1 MPTVGVKRD
10 LLFNALGRTFTDEE
24 FDELC
29 FEFGLELDEITSEK
43 DIISR
48 EQGDTKASGASD
60 IILYKID
67 VPANR
72 YDLLCL
78 EGLVRG
84 LQVFKNKLEA
94 PRYTRVRPASGEP
107 QKLIITKETAA
118 VRPHAVAAVLR
129 NITFTQ
135 ERYDSFIELQEKLH
149 QNICRKRSLVA
160 IGTHD
165 LDTISGPFT
174 YTAKP
179 PGDICFKPLNQ
190 TKEYT
195 ATQLMSLYKTDSHLR
210 HYLHIIEDKPAYPVI
225 YDSNGIV
232 LSMPPIINGDH
243 SKINLKTKNVF
254 VECTAT
260 DVTKAKIV
268 LDMMVTMFSEY
279 CSQPFTVEEA
289 EVVYPDG
296 KACIYPELAYRKEK
310 LSSKFINHKVGI
322 NESTEKIAQ
331 LLTRM
336 CLRSE
341 ATGVGDEIEVEIPP
355 TRSDVI
361 HACDIMEDAAI
372 AYGFNNITHTTPRTY
387 TVANQFPLNK
397 LTELLRQDLAA
408 AGFTEALNFALCS
421 QDDIAD
427 KLGRKISDTK
437 AVHISNPKT
446 AEFQVARTTLLPG
459 LLKTIAANR
468 KMPLPLRLFE
478 ISDVVLKDPTK
489 DVGAKN
495 SRRFCAVYYNKSPG
509 FEVIHGLLDR
519 TMQLLE
525 VKPGR
530 AEGYHIQAAD
540 DSTFFHGRCAEIFV
554 RGQCVGRLG
563 VLHPDVITRFEL
575 TLPCSAL
582 EMDIEPFLGDSAE
595 ILLTHDVPMQ
605 EVIAHNFPVQIAARP
620 APASCPAST
629 KTVFGDVSTPAG
641 LKALND
647 FLADKSYMEGFTA
660 SQADVSVFDAVP
672 SVPSAPSGSLCH
684 LVRWYKHIQSFQRER
699 AHLPSATS
707 QFVLPA
713 DLSTDASSD
722 DDDIDLFGSD
732 DEAESAEAAK
742 LKEQRLAEYAAKKSK
757 KPALVAKSSILLDVK
772 PWDDETDMVKLE
784 ECVRSVRMDGLLWGQ
799 AKLVPVGYGIKK
811 LQIGC
816 VVEDD
821 KVGTDLLEEAITG
834 FEDWVQS
841 VDVAAFNKI

>member
-10 LLFNALGRTFTDEE
+10 LLFKALGRTYSESY
-24 FDELC
+24 L
-29 FEFGLELDEITSEK
+29 LHLSLLNSLQTSEK
-43 DIISR
+43 EIISR
-48 EQGDTKASGASD
+48 EQGDSKASGASD
-60 IILYKID
+60 TILYKID

-84 LQVFKNKLEA
+84 LQVFKNTLEA
-94 PRYTRVRPASGEP
+94 PRYRRVSPSSGEP
-107 QKLIITKETAA
+107 QKLVITKETAA

-179 PGDICFKPLNQ
+179 PGDISFKPLNQ

-210 HYLHIIEDKPAYPVI
+210 HYLHIIEDKPVYPVI

-243 SKINLKTKNVF
+243 SKITLKTKNVF
-254 VECTAT
+254 IECTAT

-296 KACIYPELAYRKEK
+296 KTYKYPELAYRKEK
-310 LSSKFINHKVGI
+310 LSSEFINRKVGI

-336 CLRSE
+336 CLLSQ

-355 TRSDVI
+355 TRSDII
-361 HACDIMEDAAI
+361 HACDIMEDAAM
-372 AYGFNNITHTTPRTY
+372 AYGFNNIPRTTPRTY
-387 TVANQFPLNK
+387 TVANQVP
-397 LTELLRQDLAA
+397 
-408 AGFTEALNFALCS
+408 GFSSACLMCCS
-421 QDDIAD
+421 QEDIAE
-427 KLGRKISDTK
+427 KLAKKISETK

-468 KMPLPLRLFE
+468 KMPLPLKLFE
-478 ISDVVLKDPTK
+478 ISDVVLKDETK
-489 DVGAKN
+489 DVGARN

-525 VKPGR
+525 VKSV
-530 AEGYHIQAAD
+530 H
-540 DSTFFHGRCAEIFV
+540 STFFPGRCAEIFV
-554 RGQCVGRLG
+554 RGKSVGRLG
-563 VLHPDVITRFEL
+563 VLHPDVINRFEL
-575 TLPCSAL
+575 TMPCSAL
-582 EMDIEPFLGDSAE
+582 EMDIEPFL
-595 ILLTHDVPMQ
+595 
-605 EVIAHNFPVQIAARP
+605 
-620 APASCPAST
+620 
-629 KTVFGDVSTPAG
+629 
-641 LKALND
+641 
-647 FLADKSYMEGFTA
+647 
-660 SQADVSVFDAVP
+660 
-672 SVPSAPSGSLCH
+672 
-684 LVRWYKHIQSFQRER
+684 
-699 AHLPSATS
+699 
-707 QFVLPA
+707 
-713 DLSTDASSD
+713 
-722 DDDIDLFGSD
+722 
-732 DEAESAEAAK
+732 
-742 LKEQRLAEYAAKKSK
+742 
-757 KPALVAKSSILLDVK
+757 
-772 PWDDETDMVKLE
+772 
-784 ECVRSVRMDGLLWGQ
+784 
-799 AKLVPVGYGIKK
+799 
-811 LQIGC
+811 
-816 VVEDD
+816 
-821 KVGTDLLEEAITG
+821 
-834 FEDWVQS
+834 
-841 VDVAAFNKI
+841 

>member
-1 MPTVGVKRD
+1 MPTVGIKRD
-10 LLFNALGRTFTDEE
+10 LLFKALGRTYTDEE

-43 DIISR
+43 EIVSR
-48 EQGDTKASGASD
+48 EQGDTKASDASD
-60 IILYKID
+60 VILYKID

-94 PRYTRVRPASGEP
+94 PRYRRISPVNGDP

-118 VRPHAVAAVLR
+118 VRPFAVAAVLR

-179 PGDICFKPLNQ
+179 PGDISFKPLNQ

-195 ATQLMSLYKTDSHLR
+195 ATELMSLYKTDSHLR
-210 HYLHIIEDKPAYPVI
+210 HYLHIIEDKPVYPII

-243 SKINLKTKNVF
+243 SKITLQTKNVF
-254 VECTAT
+254 IECTAT
-260 DVTKAKIV
+260 DLTKAKIV

-279 CSQPFTVEEA
+279 CSQPFT
-289 EVVYPDG
+289 
-296 KACIYPELAYRKEK
+296 KEK
-310 LSSKFINHKVGI
+310 LSGEFINRKVGI

-336 CLRSE
+336 CLLSR

-372 AYGFNNITHTTPRTY
+372 AYGFNNITRTTPRAY

-421 QDDIAD
+421 EEDIAD
-427 KLGRKISDTK
+427 KLGKKISETR
-437 AVHISNPKT
+437 AAHISNPKT

-468 KMPLPLRLFE
+468 KMPLPLKLFE
-478 ISDVVLKDPTK
+478 VSDVVLKDETK
-489 DVGAKN
+489 DVGARN

-525 VKPGR
+525 VKSARG
-530 AEGYHIQAAD
+530 EGYHIQAAD
-540 DSTFFHGRCAEIFV
+540 DSTFFPGRCAEIIV
-554 RGQCVGRLG
+554 RGKTVGRLG
-563 VLHPDVITRFEL
+563 VLHPDVINRFEL
-575 TLPCSAL
+575 TMPCSAM
-582 EMDIEPFLGDSAE
+582 EIDIEPFL
-595 ILLTHDVPMQ
+595 
-605 EVIAHNFPVQIAARP
+605 
-620 APASCPAST
+620 
-629 KTVFGDVSTPAG
+629 
-641 LKALND
+641 
-647 FLADKSYMEGFTA
+647 
-660 SQADVSVFDAVP
+660 
-672 SVPSAPSGSLCH
+672 
-684 LVRWYKHIQSFQRER
+684 
-699 AHLPSATS
+699 
-707 QFVLPA
+707 
-713 DLSTDASSD
+713 
-722 DDDIDLFGSD
+722 
-732 DEAESAEAAK
+732 
-742 LKEQRLAEYAAKKSK
+742 
-757 KPALVAKSSILLDVK
+757 
-772 PWDDETDMVKLE
+772 
-784 ECVRSVRMDGLLWGQ
+784 
-799 AKLVPVGYGIKK
+799 
-811 LQIGC
+811 
-816 VVEDD
+816 
-821 KVGTDLLEEAITG
+821 
-834 FEDWVQS
+834 
-841 VDVAAFNKI
+841 

>member
-10 LLFNALGRTFTDEE
+10 LLFKSLGRTYTDEE

-43 DIISR
+43 EIISR
-48 EQGDTKASGASD
+48 EQGDSKASGASD
-60 IILYKID
+60 VILYKID

-94 PRYTRVRPASGEP
+94 PRYRRVGPVSGEP
-107 QKLIITKETAA
+107 QQLIITKETAA
-118 VRPHAVAAVLR
+118 VRPFAVAAVLR
-129 NITFTQ
+129 NMTFTQ

-179 PGDICFKPLNQ
+179 PGEIRFKPLNQ

-195 ATQLMSLYKTDSHLR
+195 ATELMALYKNDSHLR
-210 HYLHIIEDKPAYPVI
+210 HYLHIIEDKPLYPVI
-225 YDSNGIV
+225 YDSNGVV

-243 SKINLKTKNVF
+243 SKITLNTKNVF

-260 DVTKAKIV
+260 DLTKAKTV

-289 EVVYPDG
+289 DVVCPDG
-296 KACIYPELAYRKEK
+296 KTCKYPELAYRKEK
-310 LSSKFINHKVGI
+310 LSSDFVNRKVGI
-322 NESTEKIAQ
+322 NVSTEKIAQ

-361 HACDIMEDAAI
+361 HACDIMEDAAM
-372 AYGFNNITHTTPRTY
+372 AYGFNNIPRTTPRTY
-387 TVANQFPLNK
+387 TVANQFPINK

-421 QDDIAD
+421 KEDIAD
-427 KLGRKISDTK
+427 KLRKKISDTR
-437 AVHISNPKT
+437 AAHISNPKT

-478 ISDVVLKDPTK
+478 ISDVVLKDETK
-489 DVGAKN
+489 DVGARN
-495 SRRFCAVYYNKSPG
+495 SRRVCAVYYNKSPG

-525 VKPGR
+525 VKSAHG
-530 AEGYHIQAAD
+530 EGYHIQATE
-540 DSTFFHGRCAEIFV
+540 DSTFFPGRCAEIFV
-554 RGQCVGRLG
+554 RGKSVGRLG

-575 TLPCSAL
+575 TMPCSAL
-582 EMDIEPFLGDSAE
+582 EMDIEPFLGHTAE
-595 ILLTHDVPMQ
+595 ASLTHDVPMQ
-605 EVIAHNFPVQIAARP
+605 EVLKHKFITQDDSSP
-620 APASCPAST
+620 APSSRPTST
-629 KTVFGDVSTPAG
+629 KTVFGDMSTPAG

-647 FLADKSYMEGFTA
+647 FLADKSYVEGFVA
-660 SQADVSVFDAVP
+660 SQADTAILDAI
-672 SVPSAPSGSLCH
+672 PSAPSPTFCH
-684 LVRWYKHIQSFQRER
+684 VLRWYNHIKSFQRER
-699 AHLPSATS
+699 ASLPSAES

-713 DLSTDASSD
+713 APPASTDDASD
-722 DDDIDLFGSD
+722 DDLDLFGSD
-732 DEAESAEAAK
+732 DDAESEEAARIR
-742 LKEQRLAEYAAKKSK
+742 EQRLAEYAAKKSK

-772 PWDDETDMVKLE
+772 PWDDETDMSKVE
-784 ECVRSVRMDGLLWGQ
+784 ECVRSVSMDGLLWGQ
-799 AKLVPVGYGIKK
+799 SKLVPVGYGIKK

-821 KVGTDLLEEAITG
+821 KVGTDLLEEAITA
-834 FEDWVQS
+834 FEEYVQS

>member
-10 LLFNALGRTFTDEE
+10 LLFKALGRTYTDEE

-43 DIISR
+43 EIISR
-48 EQGDTKASGASD
+48 EQGDNKAVGASD

-84 LQVFKNKLEA
+84 LQVFKNKLDA
-94 PRYTRVRPASGEP
+94 PRYRRVRPVSGEP

-118 VRPHAVAAVLR
+118 VRPYAVAAVLR
-129 NITFTQ
+129 DITFTQ

-179 PGDICFKPLNQ
+179 PGDICFQPLNQ

-195 ATQLMSLYKTDSHLR
+195 ATQLMSLYKSDNHLK
-210 HYLHIIEDKPAYPVI
+210 HYLPIIEDKPVYPII
-225 YDSNGIV
+225 YDSNGVV
-232 LSMPPIINGDH
+232 LSMPPIINGNH
-243 SKINLKTKNVF
+243 SRITLKTKNVF
-254 VECTAT
+254 IECTAT

-268 LDMMVTMFSEY
+268 LDMMVTMFCEY

-296 KACIYPELAYRKEK
+296 KTCIYPELAYRKEK
-310 LSSKFINHKVGI
+310 LSSDFINRKVGI
-322 NESTEKIAQ
+322 NESTERIAQ

-336 CLRSE
+336 CLLSQ

-372 AYGFNNITHTTPRTY
+372 AYGFNNITRTTPRTY
-387 TVANQFPLNK
+387 TVANQFPINK

-421 QDDIAD
+421 QEDIAD
-427 KLGRKISDTK
+427 RLGKKISETR
-437 AVHISNPKT
+437 AAHISNPKT

-468 KMPLPLRLFE
+468 KMPLPLKLFE
-478 ISDVVLKDPTK
+478 VSDVVLKDETK
-489 DVGAKN
+489 DVGARN

-525 VKPGR
+525 VKPARG
-530 AEGYHIQAAD
+530 EGYHIQAAD
-540 DSTFFHGRCAEIFV
+540 DSTFFPGRCAEIFV
-554 RGQCVGRLG
+554 RGKSVGRLG
-563 VLHPDVITRFEL
+563 VLHPDVINRFEL
-575 TLPCSAL
+575 TMPCSAL
-582 EMDIEPFLGDSAE
+582 EMDIEPFLGHTAE
-595 ILLTHDVPMQ
+595 ALLTHDVPMQ
-605 EVIAHNFPVQIAARP
+605 EAVKHKFNTRGGSGQTLLP
-620 APASCPAST
+620 SPAST
-629 KTVFGDVSTPAG
+629 KTVFGDMSTQAG

-647 FLADKSYMEGFTA
+647 FLADKSYVEGFVA
-660 SQADVSVFDAVP
+660 SLADVGVFDAIP
-672 SVPSAPSGSLCH
+672 TPPPPTFSH
-684 LVRWYKHIQSFQRER
+684 LRRWYSHIKSFGAER
-699 AHLPSATS
+699 GNLPSS
-707 QFVLPA
+707 KRQFVLPA
-713 DLSTDASSD
+713 APVPSASED

-732 DEAESAEAAK
+732 DETESVEAARI
-742 LKEQRLAEYAAKKSK
+742 KEQRLAEYAAKKAK
-757 KPALVAKSSILLDVK
+757 KPALIAKSSIMLDVK
-772 PWDDETDMVKLE
+772 PWDDETDMAKLE
-784 ECVRSVRMDGLLWGQ
+784 ECVRSVSMDGLLWGQ
-799 AKLVPVGYGIKK
+799 SKLVPVGYGIKK

-821 KVGTDLLEEAITG
+821 KVGTDLLEEAITA
-834 FEDWVQS
+834 FDEYVQS

>member
-10 LLFNALGRTFTDEE
+10 LLFKALGRTYTDEE

-43 DIISR
+43 EIISR
-48 EQGDTKASGASD
+48 EQGDSKASGASD

-94 PRYTRVRPASGEP
+94 PRYRRVSPVNGEP

-118 VRPHAVAAVLR
+118 VRPFAVAAVLR

-174 YTAKP
+174 YTAKA
-179 PGDICFKPLNQ
+179 PGDICFRPLNQ

-210 HYLHIIEDKPAYPVI
+210 HYLHIIEDKPVYPVI

-243 SKINLKTKNVF
+243 SKITLKTKNVF
-254 VECTAT
+254 IECTAT

-296 KACIYPELAYRKEK
+296 KTCVYPTLAVSVQHCFV
-310 LSSKFINHKVGI
+310 LCPPDS
-322 NESTEKIAQ
+322 ESTEKIAQ

-336 CLRSE
+336 CLRSR

-361 HACDIMEDAAI
+361 HACDIMEDAAV
-372 AYGFNNITHTTPRTY
+372 AYGFNNITRTTPRTY
-387 TVANQFPLNK
+387 TVAHQFPLNK

-421 QDDIAD
+421 QEDIAD
-427 KLGRKISDTK
+427 KLGKKISETK
-437 AVHISNPKT
+437 AAHISNPKT

-468 KMPLPLRLFE
+468 KMPLPLKLFE
-478 ISDVVLKDPTK
+478 ISDVVLQDETK
-489 DVGAKN
+489 DVGARN

-519 TMQLLE
+519 TMQLLD
-525 VKPGR
+525 VKSARG
-530 AEGYHIQAAD
+530 EGYHIQAAD
-540 DSTFFHGRCAEIFV
+540 DPTFFPGRCAEIFV
-554 RGQCVGRLG
+554 QGKSVGRLG
-563 VLHPDVITRFEL
+563 VLHPDVINRFEL
-575 TLPCSAL
+575 TMPCSAL
-582 EMDIEPFLGDSAE
+582 EMDVEPFL
-595 ILLTHDVPMQ
+595 
-605 EVIAHNFPVQIAARP
+605 
-620 APASCPAST
+620 
-629 KTVFGDVSTPAG
+629 
-641 LKALND
+641 
-647 FLADKSYMEGFTA
+647 
-660 SQADVSVFDAVP
+660 
-672 SVPSAPSGSLCH
+672 
-684 LVRWYKHIQSFQRER
+684 
-699 AHLPSATS
+699 
-707 QFVLPA
+707 
-713 DLSTDASSD
+713 
-722 DDDIDLFGSD
+722 
-732 DEAESAEAAK
+732 
-742 LKEQRLAEYAAKKSK
+742 
-757 KPALVAKSSILLDVK
+757 
-772 PWDDETDMVKLE
+772 
-784 ECVRSVRMDGLLWGQ
+784 
-799 AKLVPVGYGIKK
+799 
-811 LQIGC
+811 
-816 VVEDD
+816 
-821 KVGTDLLEEAITG
+821 
-834 FEDWVQS
+834 
-841 VDVAAFNKI
+841 

>member
-10 LLFNALGRTFTDEE
+10 LLFTALGRTYTDEE

-43 DIISR
+43 EIISR

-60 IILYKID
+60 VILYKID

-94 PRYTRVRPASGEP
+94 PRYRRVSPVSGKL
-107 QKLIITKETAA
+107 QRLIITKETAA

-195 ATQLMSLYKTDSHLR
+195 ATELMSLYKADSHLK
-210 HYLHIIEDKPAYPVI
+210 HYLHIIEDKPVYPVI

-243 SKINLKTKNVF
+243 TKISIQTKNVF
-254 VECTAT
+254 IECTAT
-260 DVTKAKIV
+260 DLTKAKIV

-296 KACIYPELAYRKEK
+296 KTIKYPELAYRTEK
-310 LSSKFINHKVGI
+310 LNGEFVNRKVGI

-331 LLTRM
+331 LLTKM
-336 CLRSE
+336 CLRSK

-355 TRSDVI
+355 TRPDVI
-361 HACDIMEDAAI
+361 HACDIMEDAAM
-372 AYGFNNITHTTPRTY
+372 AYGFNNITRTTPRTY
-387 TVANQFPLNK
+387 TVASQFPLNK

-421 QDDIAD
+421 IEDVAD
-427 KLGRKISDTK
+427 KLGKKISETR

-468 KMPLPLRLFE
+468 KMPLPLKLFE
-478 ISDVVLKDPTK
+478 ISDVVLKDENK
-489 DVGAKN
+489 DVGARN

-509 FEVIHGLLDR
+509 FEVIHGLMDR
-519 TMQLLE
+519 VMQLLE
-525 VKPGR
+525 VRPARGD
-530 AEGYHIQAAD
+530 GYHIQAAD
-540 DSTFFHGRCAEIFV
+540 DSTFFPGRCAEIFV
-554 RGQCVGRLG
+554 RGKSVGRLG
-563 VLHPDVITRFEL
+563 VLHPDVINRFEL
-575 TLPCSAL
+575 TMPCSAV
-582 EMDIEPFLGDSAE
+582 EMDIEPFLGHTAE
-595 ILLTHDVPMQ
+595 TTLTHDVPMQ
-605 EVIAHNFPVQIAARP
+605 EVIKHKFPTQDESLQA
-620 APASCPAST
+620 CPTST
-629 KTVFGDVSTPAG
+629 KTVLGDMSTTAG

-647 FLADKSYMEGFTA
+647 FLADKSYMEGYAA
-660 SQADVSVFDAVP
+660 SQADTAMFDAIP
-672 SVPSAPSGSLCH
+672 SSPSSTFCH
-684 LVRWYKHIQSFQRER
+684 VMRWYKHIKSFQRER
-699 AHLPSATS
+699 ASLPAAKS

-713 DLSTDASSD
+713 ATNTTSD
-722 DDDIDLFGSD
+722 DDDDLDLFGSD
-732 DEAESAEAAK
+732 DEAESAEAERI
-742 LKEQRLAEYAAKKSK
+742 KEQRLAEYAAKKSK
-757 KPALVAKSSILLDVK
+757 KPALIAKSSILLDVK
-772 PWDDETDMVKLE
+772 PWDDETDMAKLE
-784 ECVRSVRMDGLLWGQ
+784 ECVRSVSMDGLLWGQ
-799 AKLVPVGYGIKK
+799 SKLVPVGYGIKK

-821 KVGTDLLEEAITG
+821 KVGTDLLEESITA
-834 FEDWVQS
+834 FEEYVQS

>member
-10 LLFNALGRTFTDEE
+10 LLFRALGRTYTDEE

-43 DIISR
+43 EIISR
-48 EQGDTKASGASD
+48 EQGDSKASGASD
-60 IILYKID
+60 VVLYKID

-94 PRYTRVRPASGEP
+94 PRYRRVSPISGEP

-135 ERYDSFIELQEKLH
+135 ERYDSFIELQDKLH

-165 LDTISGPFT
+165 LDTVSGPFT

-179 PGDICFKPLNQ
+179 PGEILFKPLNQ
-190 TKEYT
+190 SQEFT
-195 ATQLMSLYKTDSHLR
+195 AAQLMSLYKTDSHLR
-210 HYLHIIEDKPAYPVI
+210 HYLHIIEDEPVYPVI
-225 YDSNGIV
+225 YDSAGIV

-243 SKINLKTKNVF
+243 SKITLKTKNVF

-260 DVTKAKIV
+260 DLTKAKTV
-268 LDMMVTMFSEY
+268 LDMMVTMFCEY

-296 KACIYPELAYRKEK
+296 RTCKYPELAYRKEK
-310 LSSKFINHKVGI
+310 LSSDFINRKVGI

-331 LLTRM
+331 LLTKM

-341 ATGVGDEIEVEIPP
+341 LTGVGDEIEVEIPP

-361 HACDIMEDAAI
+361 HACDIMEDAAM
-372 AYGFNNITHTTPRTY
+372 AFGFNNIPYTTPRTY

-421 QDDIAD
+421 EEDIAD
-427 KLGRKISDTK
+427 KLGKKISEIR

-468 KMPLPLRLFE
+468 KMPLPLKLFE
-478 ISDVVLKDPTK
+478 ISDVVLKDDTK
-489 DVGAKN
+489 DVGARN

-525 VKPGR
+525 VKPVRGD
-530 AEGYHIQAAD
+530 GYHIQAAD
-540 DSTFFHGRCAEIFV
+540 DSTFFPGRCAEIFV
-554 RGQCVGRLG
+554 RGKRVGRLG
-563 VLHPDVITRFEL
+563 VLHPDVINRFEL
-575 TLPCSAL
+575 TMPCSAL
-582 EMDIEPFLGDSAE
+582 EMDIEPFLGHAAE
-595 ILLTHDVPMQ
+595 TPLTHDVPMQ
-605 EVIAHNFPVQIAARP
+605 EVIKHKFPTQHESSRAPSSRP
-620 APASCPAST
+620 TST
-629 KTVFGDVSTPAG
+629 QTVFGDMSTTAG

-647 FLADKSYMEGFTA
+647 FLTDKSYMEGFAA
-660 SQADVSVFDAVP
+660 SQADTAMLDAI
-672 SVPSAPSGSLCH
+672 PSAPSSTFGH
-684 LVRWYKHIQSFQRER
+684 LMRWYNHIESFHGER
-699 AHLPSATS
+699 ASLPSARR
-707 QFVLPA
+707 QLILPA
-713 DLSTDASSD
+713 ATTNDDDDDDD

-732 DEAESAEAAK
+732 DEAESTEADR
-742 LKEQRLAEYAAKKSK
+742 LKEQRIAEYAAKKSK
-757 KPALVAKSSILLDVK
+757 KPALIAKSSILLDVK
-772 PWDDETDMVKLE
+772 PWDDETDMAKLE
-784 ECVRSVRMDGLLWGQ
+784 ECVRSVGMDGLLWGQ
-799 AKLVPVGYGIKK
+799 SKLLPVGYGIKK

-821 KVGTDLLEEAITG
+821 KVGTDLLEEAITA
-834 FEDWVQS
+834 FEDYVQS